1 MNKLRFAVLVLAGA
15 VCGPL
20 FANEVSLPAGYVA
33 DTFLS
38 SSGAWYDTGYVPQST
53 DRLELKFYLGNASA
67 ARGIFCARGTGASD
81 RAYAC
86 SLTSAGSFRYDYGAY
101 DADRKSGVLSASA
114 VYTLV
119 FDGANAKATVTKESD
134 GSVSE
139 RSFGAVTNFTAGSTL
154 ALFAM
159 RTTDAQGKETIS
171 LCDSSWVRGYSVRVW
186 DRFGDLKMRLVPC
199 HRLLD
204 DRNETHGFYD
214 LVNDRF
220 IAPRFVK
227 DSNVVIGKP
236 ESYAYPVSEPQE
248 LKYVDSTGYQWFR
261 TDLTPHWSDKVVAN
275 VRSLV
280 SEQDKSAGGLYWC
293 RDTAKQKSFSA
304 FVNKRDANG
313 KGTLRT
319 DRLDTGYTTTSA
331 VFPYETDVELIYNGK
346 TGKTSLTYAGGSASG
361 KDAGTGSY
369 TVGSPM
375 ALLVAHSGGADL
387 SSASITSDYA
397 GYCQPWRIYGFK
409 VVDTNGV
416 AKIDL
421 IPARDRSGA
430 EGVVGL
436 YDRVSGL
443 FYPPVAAFNKD
454 GVSADNIQM
463 IAGPSVE
470 ESTSVLSCAVNESA
484 KTASF
489 TFAAS
494 AVSRKLVLAYGNAD
508 KGAAVHAWANQVE
521 LATVA
526 AGATELGDV
535 ALPEGY
541 GAGYRAFR
549 AFLGGVVSSETHF
562 APIKP
567 TVKVVKEGGQPV
579 GANLICTG
587 STAARRLFLV
597 WGPKDVGNTLTGWV
611 GKAEIAGGLEAGV
624 TEASVDFPEEAKAY
638 LAEQGGFRLVIGD
651 VATSKSYVSRGL
663 FLQYDGLDNAGFG
676 KHDPVATMWKDLVS
690 TNDISIAE
698 TDETYPTM
706 KDQVCDTYVKIR
718 RHTRAT
724 EHEVIG
730 ARPDVQLTME
740 SCMRPV
746 THEGT
751 ANVATID
758 LRYYGYMGW
767 DKRETGSMMLC
778 RPVSTARTQRDLRKY
793 DIGGASLQALINAAA
808 FNTYSVTLGYGGGSS
823 AASLAYF
830 DGELCGPHGA
840 GSTSDSSD
848 WSRQLKLGFQKSV
861 TDIASVRLYDR
872 ELSLEDRRWNVAVDE
887 ERFRGG
893 DPASLQSTDF
903 IRRARGLIIVVE

>member
-1 MNKLRFAVLVLAGA
+1 MNRLRSAVLVLVGA

-33 DTFLS
+33 DTYLS
-38 SSGAWYDTGYVPQST
+38 VKGAWYDTGYVPEST
-53 DRLELKFYLGNASA
+53 DRLELRFYLGNEKNS
-67 ARGIFCARGTGASD
+67 RGIFSARGTGASD
-81 RAYAC
+81 RTFSCY
-86 SLTSAGSFRYDYGAY
+86 LDTGRFRYDYGIF
-101 DADRKSGVLSASA
+101 DASRKSGDVSDS
-114 VYTLV
+114 VDYTLV
-119 FDGANAKATVTKESD
+119 FDGANAKATLTRDSD
-134 GSVSE
+134 GTMGECSL
-139 RSFGAVTNFTAGSTL
+139 GAVTNFTAGSTL

-159 RTTDAQGKETIS
+159 RTIDAQDVETINY
-171 LCDSSWVRGYSVRVW
+171 CDTTWVRCYSVRVW
-186 DRFGDLKMRLVPC
+186 DKFGILKMRLVPC
-199 HRLLD
+199 RQLLD
-204 DRNETHGFYD
+204 DRKETHGFYD

-220 IAPRFVK
+220 IAPKFVNF
-227 DSNVVIGKP
+227 DNNIVTGSP
-236 ESYAYPVSEPQE
+236 EIYAYPVSEPQE
-248 LKYVDSTGYQWFR
+248 LEYVESTGYQWFR
-261 TDLTPHWSDKVVAN
+261 TDFTPHWSDKVVAN
-275 VRSLV
+275 VCSLV
-280 SEQDKSAGGLYWC
+280 SEQDKAAGGLYWC
-293 RDTAKQKSFSA
+293 RNKSSQKSFSA

-319 DRLDTGYTTTSA
+319 DRLDANYTTTSA
-331 VFPYETDVELIYNGK
+331 VFPYETDVELVYNGK
-346 TGKTSLTYAGGSASG
+346 TGKTSLTYDGGTASG
-361 KDAGTGSY
+361 QDAGVDSY

-387 SSASITSDYA
+387 SSASITSYA

-421 IPARDRSGA
+421 IPARDRSGT

-443 FYPPVAAFNKD
+443 FYPPVAAFNKE

-484 KTASF
+484 KTAHF
-489 TFAAS
+489 TFPAS
-494 AVSRKLVLAYGNAD
+494 TVARKLILAYGNVD
-508 KGAAVHAWANQVE
+508 KKSAVHAWDRQVE

-526 AGATELGDV
+526 AGATEHDEV
-535 ALPEGY
+535 ALPAGY
-541 GAGYRAFR
+541 GTDYRAFR

-624 TEASVDFPEEAKAY
+624 TEVSVDFPEEAKAY

-651 VATSKSYVSRGL
+651 VATSKSYVSNGL

-676 KHDPVATMWKDLVS
+676 RHDPFATMWKDLVS

-724 EHEVIG
+724 EHEVIDE
-730 ARPDVQLTME
+730 RPDVRLTME

-746 THEGT
+746 THEGS

-767 DKRETGSMMLC
+767 DKREAGSMMLC
-778 RPVSTARTQRDLRKY
+778 RPVSTARTQRYLRTY
-793 DIGGASLQALINAAA
+793 DIGGASLQALIVAKT
-808 FNTYSVTLGYGGGSS
+808 FNTYSVTLGYGGDSS
-823 AASLAYF
+823 PASPAYF
-830 DGELCGPHGA
+830 DGELCGPNTRV
-840 GSTSDSSD
+840 STSDSSD
-848 WSRQLKLGFQKSV
+848 WPRQLKLGYQKSV
-861 TDIASVRLYDR
+861 TDMASVRLYDR
-872 ELSLEDRRWNVAVDE
+872 ELTPEERQWNVAIDR
-887 ERFRGG
+887 ERFKGG
-893 DPASLQSTDF
+893 EPASLQSTDF
-903 IRRARGLIIVVE
+903 IRRMGLIIVVQ